1 MKTRLKDL
9 TFNINKL
16 IRWHPEV
23 GKAPGPNLT
32 KVRSKIEKNGLN
44 VNTKYHPPSARF
56 YKYRSSVN
64 IFLQAKFIFRRVEI
78 FHDSDY
84 LRNVKEA
91 KLKSAQPRR
100 RRTSKVWEGGG
111 MMMTFGTPGKYDNLV
126 SKCGWGKNNPSY
138 FQKSEQ
144 HHTPVVA
151 RPRSL
156 VLQKVDQDNNNNR

>member
-1 MKTRLKDL
+1 M
-9 TFNINKL
+9 

-56 YKYRSSVN
+56 YKYRSIVN

-91 KLKSAQPRR
+91 KQKSAQPRR
-100 RRTSKVWEGGG
+100 RRTSKVWVGGG
-111 MMMTFGTPGKYDNLV
+111 LWDVDLWVAGKYDNLG
-126 SKCGWGKNNPSY
+126 SKCGWCKNNPSY
-138 FQKSEQ
+138 FPE
-144 HHTPVVA
+144 V
-151 RPRSL
+151 
-156 VLQKVDQDNNNNR
+156 

>member
-1 MKTRLKDL
+1 MIK
-9 TFNINKL
+9 KL

-56 YKYRSSVN
+56 YKYRSIVN

-91 KLKSAQPRR
+91 KQKSAQPRR
-100 RRTSKVWEGGG
+100 RRTSKVWVGGG
-111 MMMTFGTPGKYDNLV
+111 MLTFGLLENTIISGLNVAGVKITRLI
-126 SKCGWGKNNPSY
+126 

-156 VLQKVDQDNNNNR
+156 VLQKVDQDNNNNNHRWIFSDTRDT